1 MSSNDTTGDVGNCRI
16 GVDIHADHSYN
27 VLDISKYKHS
37 ETMHTFMQ
45 RGSGPAQKFGDAM
58 PGSLKVAHQNW
69 MGCYGT
75 DQDKWVFNT
84 KCCGKANR
92 KAGPPND
99 YVCDAPTAVAV

>member
-1 MSSNDTTGDVGNCRI
+1 
-16 GVDIHADHSYN
+16 
-27 VLDISKYKHS
+27 
-37 ETMHTFMQ
+37 
-45 RGSGPAQKFGDAM
+45 M
-58 PGSLKVAHQNW
+58 PQSLQTAHKNW

-99 YVCDAPTAVAV
+99 YKCDVPPAVTV